1 MGLLIGQLAEE
12 AGVSVETVRYYER
25 QGLLERPKRTNSK
38 FRRYDSDSVAKL
50 RFIRRAKE
58 LGFSLKDILT
68 LLSLRIDPSST
79 RADVKAKT
87 IAKIA
92 EIEGRIRDLSK
103 MKETLESLVHACSG
117 HGKVEG
123 CPIITAMDHEK
134 PKRDS

>member
-38 FRRYDSDSVAKL
+38 FRRYDSDSVARL

-58 LGFSLKDILT
+58 LGFTLKDIKT

-79 RADVKAKT
+79 RAEVKAKT
-87 IAKIA
+87 IEKIT
-92 EIEGRIRDLSK
+92 EIVGRIRDLMK

-117 HGKVEG
+117 RGKVEG

-134 PKRDS
+134 SKRDS

>member
-38 FRRYDSDSVAKL
+38 FRRYELDSVAKL

-58 LGFSLKDILT
+58 LGFTLKDIMT

-79 RADVKAKT
+79 RWDVKAKT
-87 IAKIA
+87 IAKIG

-117 HGKVEG
+117 HGKVDG
-123 CPIITAMDHEK
+123 CPIIAAMDHEK
-134 PKRDS
+134 PKQDS